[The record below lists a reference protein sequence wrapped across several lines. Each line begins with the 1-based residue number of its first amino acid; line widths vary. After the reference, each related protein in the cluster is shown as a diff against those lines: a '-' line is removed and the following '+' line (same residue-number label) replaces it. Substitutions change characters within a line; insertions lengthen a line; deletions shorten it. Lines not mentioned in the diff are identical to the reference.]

1 MLSEPLHYNVAS
13 SNLDARSFAGKWE
26 RSMEWPSAKLL
37 SSKEL
42 EKRIRRHADTRLVRL
57 ISPPVAAPFHVRSLA
72 EMLSDVAKML

>member
-1 MLSEPLHYNVAS
+1 
-13 SNLDARSFAGKWE
+13 
-26 RSMEWPSAKLL
+26 MEWPSAKPL